1 MNKEFTVSMSLFF
14 KVTTVILVVFLVL
27 IGLLVSYN
35 EGNLNPTLFLYWGI
49 VIPIIIGCYLFSLN
63 KIKVD
68 LNNIYLQS
76 KIKTIVIPIN
86 QIENISRK
94 SQNNLMIIGAR
105 GIYGLIGVSMD
116 NYKCNIKDRTKLI
129 AIELKNVKYLI
140 SCDHPNEFINT
151 INTIKNDKKA
161 S

>member
-27 IGLLVSYN
+27 IGLLVTYN

-49 VIPIIIGCYLFSLN
+49 VIPIIIGCHLFSLN

>member
-27 IGLLVSYN
+27 IGLLVTYN
-35 EGNLNPTLFLYWGI
+35 EGNLNPALFLYWGI
-49 VIPIIIGCYLFSLN
+49 VIPIIIGCHLFSLN

>member
-1 MNKEFTVSMSLFF
+1 
-14 KVTTVILVVFLVL
+14 
-27 IGLLVSYN
+27 
-35 EGNLNPTLFLYWGI
+35 
-49 VIPIIIGCYLFSLN
+49 
-63 KIKVD
+63 
-68 LNNIYLQS
+68 
-76 KIKTIVIPIN
+76 
-86 QIENISRK
+86 
-94 SQNNLMIIGAR
+94 MIIGAR

>member
-27 IGLLVSYN
+27 IGLLVTYN

-129 AIELKNVKYLI
+129 AIELKNVNYLI

>member
-27 IGLLVSYN
+27 IGLLVTYN

-86 QIENISRK
+86 QVENISRK